1 MLKWPKIINK
11 TLSVKLSLMVVC
23 EIALLLFVALAV
35 MFYFARQTLKAEAMR
50 NAEQTLESTVQ
61 HIDNIL
67 LSVEQATGNIYWNL
81 LGKMNNRERM
91 FHYCQTVIESNPY
104 IVGCAIAMDPN
115 FY

>member
-67 LSVEQATGNIYWNL
+67 LSVEQATGNIYYDL
-81 LGKMNNRERM
+81 LQHLDE
-91 FHYCQTVIESNPY
+91 P
-104 IVGCAIAMDPN
+104 
-115 FY
+115 